1 MAGNRNKRSCVDE
14 GALEWYNPTIQY
26 QRHAKGVH
34 SLQCFKVPFAEM
46 QMALFLFSG
55 HYHRHRQ
62 RSREGALFLH
72 IQRQTPQIHERRK
85 NHHVKILL

>member
-46 QMALFLFSG
+46 QMALFLFFGHFIIGIDSVPKRERCFCISG
-55 HYHRHRQ
+55 SSGYKKKGEQ
-62 RSREGALFLH
+62 
-72 IQRQTPQIHERRK
+72 
-85 NHHVKILL
+85 NHGEILL

>member
-46 QMALFLFSG
+46 QMALFFIFRPL
-55 HYHRHRQ
+55 
-62 RSREGALFLH
+62 
-72 IQRQTPQIHERRK
+72 
-85 NHHVKILL
+85 

>member
-46 QMALFLFSG
+46 QMALFLFCG
-55 HYHRHRQ
+55 HYNRHRQ
-62 RSREGALFLH
+62 RSCKGTLFLH
-72 IQRQTPQIHERRK
+72 RKRHPPQTDERRQK
-85 NHHVKILL
+85 YGKGLL